1 MSKRRNPTAE
11 DLIVE
16 EEENFIQRF
25 EVELI
30 KLAIEGV
37 AFNLPAVVV
46 DHIANTEENLSWV
59 KSKIK
64 KCARE
69 GIKEGEGLKMFK
81 IRTTQ
86 VPAEEEGRSIIRTEL
101 MIFVRCTLS
110 DAHHAIYR
118 ELNQKV
124 ATRLRLSAYVFDLQ
138 GCKYPDRTVSGLPIN
153 IQQIRERLQVNPNMK
168 NPVYIDIKA
177 DRARAED
184 RQHQSKRLKGGY
196 PVEKITGKADL
207 PSYQKTLATQS
218 VLSTLSGPPGLLIGE
233 KNGSVW
239 KKKGSNY
246 DQFSQLGSTNG
257 SLQISNHPAIPSTL
271 NGPSGLLI
279 GEGNKST
286 ITSTNITS
294 NSRHRPSLNA
304 ENRVPSTLNGPPG
317 LLIGEGTLKFH
328 PSSGN

>member
-11 DLIVE
+11 DLIAD
-16 EEENFIQRF
+16 EEENFIKRF
-25 EVELI
+25 EIELI
-30 KLAIEGV
+30 KLANEGV

-46 DHIANTEENLSWV
+46 DHIADTEENLSWV

-101 MIFVRCTLS
+101 MILIQCKLS

-118 ELNQKV
+118 ELNQIV
-124 ATRLRLSAYVFDLQ
+124 ATRLRLSAYVFDLR

-153 IQQIRERLQVNPNMK
+153 IQQIRERLQVNLNIK

-184 RQHQSKRLKGGY
+184 RQHHSKRLKGGY
-196 PVEKITGKADL
+196 PVERVTGKADV
-207 PSYQKTLATQS
+207 PTYQKTKSTQS
-218 VLSTLSGPPGLLIGE
+218 ILSTLNGPPGLLIGE
-233 KNGSVW
+233 
-239 KKKGSNY
+239 
-246 DQFSQLGSTNG
+246 
-257 SLQISNHPAIPSTL
+257 
-271 NGPSGLLI
+271 
-279 GEGNKST
+279 GNKATVTLTPNNQSSK
-286 ITSTNITS
+286 ISQTSRSISKNPQEVRAQEI
-294 NSRHRPSLNA
+294 
-304 ENRVPSTLNGPPG
+304 PSTLNGPPG
-317 LLIGEGTLKFH
+317 LLIGERNMKK
-328 PSSGN
+328 SSGQLQSPTNTSSSQCSDQIFDLSKN